1 MSRGCRAVV
10 LAAAAVIGTVTS
22 IFTPSTAR
30 AGDELTLSPTVGGA
44 PLYLDDATS
53 MPATT
58 MAATTEAAPTP
69 DRPLMAL
76 LHKEGINTGDIHIY
90 GFFEGGYTASASNP
104 PGGTIDGRVFD
115 YKNEEIILNQADLSI
130 EKVVDAGAAAKDG
143 KWNIGGK
150 VEWIYGTDAAV
161 IHSNGL
167 NFYGGDSPQASPE
180 YQFDLT
186 QAYVDIAVP
195 VGNGLLVRAGKFV
208 TLLGQ
213 ETINPTGNAL
223 YSHSYLF
230 GFAINFTETG
240 VLGTYAL
247 NDKTTVTAGI
257 TRGWEQS
264 TKDNNDVVDYTGQL
278 KYVFND
284 KVTGIFSFITG
295 PEEDDNNSLYR
306 TVFDGILTYAAS
318 DKWSFALNGDDGWEP
333 DGGSAGQDAS
343 WYGLAGYA
351 SYKMSDSTT
360 ANARLEWFNDPD
372 DARGIGDTVYEAT
385 LGLAIK
391 PWPNSDLRHKQMIR
405 PEVRFD

>member
-1 MSRGCRAVV
+1 M
-10 LAAAAVIGTVTS
+10 
-22 IFTPSTAR
+22 
-30 AGDELTLSPTVGGA
+30 PT
-44 PLYLDDATS
+44 
-53 MPATT
+53 TT
-58 MAATTEAAPTP
+58 MPATTEAAPTP

-76 LHKEGINTGDIHIY
+76 LHKEGINTGDIQIY

-150 VEWIYGTDAAV
+150 VEWLYGTDPAV

-195 VGNGLLVRAGKFV
+195 VGNGLLVRAVSSSRCSARKRS
-208 TLLGQ
+208 TRPA
-213 ETINPTGNAL
+213 TSL

-230 GFAINFTETG
+230 GYAINFTETG

-264 TKDNNDVVDYTGQL
+264 TKDNNDVIDYTGQV
-278 KYVFND
+278 KYVFSD
-284 KVTGIFSFITG
+284 KVTGIVSFITG
-295 PEEDDNNSLYR
+295 PEEDDNNSQYR

-318 DKWSFALNGDDGWEP
+318 DKWSFAAQRRLWLGTRRRLGRTGCKLVWHRRIRVMQNVRLDDRQCT
-333 DGGSAGQDAS
+333 S
-343 WYGLAGYA
+343 
-351 SYKMSDSTT
+351 
-360 ANARLEWFNDPD
+360 
-372 DARGIGDTVYEAT
+372 
-385 LGLAIK
+385 
-391 PWPNSDLRHKQMIR
+391 
-405 PEVRFD
+405 